1 VLLDG
6 DRHGQ
11 VALDVGDG
19 AGQHPQPVSQAV
31 EVRPGDDD
39 LPFIEPP
46 LSGPLARLVVAL
58 ATALPAVLARPAR
71 PVPVGQGSLA
81 PSAAPVFAVPLLGP
95 GVIDFRH
102 VTKG

>member
-1 VLLDG
+1 
-6 DRHGQ
+6 
-11 VALDVGDG
+11 
-19 AGQHPQPVSQAV
+19 
-31 EVRPGDDD
+31 
-39 LPFIEPP
+39 
-46 LSGPLARLVVAL
+46 LARLVVAL

-81 PSAAPVFAVPLLGP
+81 PSAAPVFAAPRLGP